1 MMQGRVVS
9 FAEEQKRDRAE
20 RLAITT
26 LGWLGREPSRIGWFL
41 EDSGIKPDFIR
52 AAASTPGFL
61 WGVLRFMS
69 RNEPLIAS
77 FCAEVAVDPACFTE
91 ALRVLDARHP
101 EAVPAP
107 KGVAKQALPPRSLF
121 R

>member
-1 MMQGRVVS
+1 MQGQVIS

-20 RLAITT
+20 RLAITA
-26 LGWLGREPSRIGWFL
+26 LGWLGQEPSRIGWFL
-41 EDSGIKPDFIR
+41 EESGIKPDFIR

-69 RNEPLIAS
+69 RNERLIAS
-77 FCAEVAVDPACFTE
+77 ACADLGLEPASFAE
-91 ALRVLDARHP
+91 ALQTLDAR
-101 EAVPAP
+101 AAAAAPARQE
-107 KGVAKQALPPRSLF
+107 KARATLPPRALF

>member
-1 MMQGRVVS
+1 MQGQVVS

-26 LGWLGREPSRIGWFL
+26 LGWLGQEPSRIGWFL
-41 EDSGIKPDFIR
+41 EESGIKPDFIR

-69 RNEPLIAS
+69 RNEALIAPA
-77 FCAEVAVDPACFTE
+77 CADLAVDPAAFAE
-91 ALRVLDARHP
+91 ALQVLDARHP
-101 EAVPAP
+101 DPEPAP
-107 KGVAKQALPPRSLF
+107 KAAAKPPLPPRALF

>member
-1 MMQGRVVS
+1 MMQAQVIS
-9 FAEEQKRDRAE
+9 FAEEQRRDRAE
-20 RLAITT
+20 RLAIII

-77 FCAEVAVDPACFTE
+77 ACAELAIDPASFTE
-91 ALRVLDARHP
+91 ALQVLDARHP
-101 EAVPAP
+101 EPAP
-107 KGVAKQALPPRSLF
+107 ALKPPAKPALRPRALF

>member
-1 MMQGRVVS
+1 MQGQVIS

-41 EDSGIKPDFIR
+41 EESGIKPDFIR

-69 RNEPLIAS
+69 RNDALIATA
-77 FCAEVAVDPACFTE
+77 CADLAMDPACFAE
-91 ALRVLDARHP
+91 ALQVLDARSAEP
-101 EAVPAP
+101 VVAQ
-107 KGVAKQALPPRSLF
+107 KGKGRAGLPPRVLF

>member
-1 MMQGRVVS
+1 MQGQVIS

-69 RNEPLIAS
+69 RNEALIGTA
-77 FCAEVAVDPACFTE
+77 CAELGVDPASFAE
-91 ALRVLDARHP
+91 ALQVLDARAA
-101 EAVPAP
+101 EPAP
-107 KGVAKQALPPRSLF
+107 ARLEKARATLPPRALF